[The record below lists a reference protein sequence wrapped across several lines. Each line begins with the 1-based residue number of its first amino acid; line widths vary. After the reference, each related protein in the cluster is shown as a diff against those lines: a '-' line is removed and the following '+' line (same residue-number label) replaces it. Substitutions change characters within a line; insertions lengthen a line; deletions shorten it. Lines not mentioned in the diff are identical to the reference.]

1 MSRNSVSTP
10 VTLHIQ
16 ATVDLRG
23 KDLMILYTKSTCIF

>member
-1 MSRNSVSTP
+1 MSRNSINTP

-23 KDLMILYTKSTCIF
+23 KDLMILYPKSTCIF